1 MKEKFQRFMYG
12 RYGMDS
18 LGRFMLWTAVLLFV
32 LSTFT
37 DNRFFYL
44 IAFVLMIFEYVR
56 MLSRSISKRSSE
68 NRLYLSYVSRVKRYF
83 EKQKYLM
90 QLRKDYRIFSCP
102 ECKQKIKIPKGRKK
116 VEIRC
121 PK

>member
-56 MLSRSISKRSSE
+56 MLSRSISTRSSE

>member
-18 LGRFMLWTAVLLFV
+18 LGRFMLWTSVLLFV
-32 LSTFT
+32 LSTFM

>member
-18 LGRFMLWTAVLLFV
+18 LGRFMLWTSVLLFV
-32 LSTFT
+32 LSTFM
-37 DNRFFYL
+37 DNRFFYW
-44 IAFVLMIFEYVR
+44 IAFALIVCEYVR
-56 MLSRSISKRSSE
+56 MFSRNIQKRSSE
-68 NRLYLSYVSRVKRYF
+68 NREYTAYASRVKRYF
-83 EKQKYLM
+83 EKQKHLM
-90 QLRKDYRIFSCP
+90 KLRKDYRIFSCP
-102 ECKQKIKIPKGRKK
+102 ECKQKVKIPKGRKK